1 MELMTFTVRIL
12 VAFAAGLFIGL
23 ERELQQKK
31 AGLRTHSLVA
41 VGSAVFVLISL
52 KVSED
57 ISGDPTRIIGQV
69 VTGIG
74 FIGAGVILHQGLSV
88 RGLTTA
94 ASIWCSAAIGCL
106 AAAGYYLETAIATF
120 IIVFINFALRGF
132 DERIEAIFRKK
143 KRKEHKKE
151 LD

>member
-1 MELMTFTVRIL
+1 MELTTFTIRIL
-12 VAFAAGLFIGL
+12 AALAAGVLIGL

-31 AGLRTHSLVA
+31 AGLRTHTLVA
-41 VGSAVFVLISL
+41 VGSAVFVLISM
-52 KVSED
+52 KVTD
-57 ISGDPTRIIGQV
+57 DVSGDPTRIIGQV

-94 ASIWCSAAIGCL
+94 ATIWCSSAVGCL

-120 IIVFINFALRGF
+120 VIVFINFALRGI
-132 DERIEAIFRKK
+132 DEKIVSIFHGK
-143 KRKEHKKE
+143 KRKEKTG
-151 LD
+151 DRG